1 MWIWK
6 PLQPRLWHQH
16 SSSEHGSFRR
26 WPEMW
31 SLLPAGMQPTS
42 MVRAWSTS
50 LDGDS
55 HESMSTQLGTAQQ
68 RRRVVQS
75 SPPALRPRSACL
87 HPARPTHCWNCSCL
101 LQKGSMCETRR
112 IALHHQRQP
121 MVPVG
126 ADHKRGRSRGC
137 AASVG
142 DVFRAGLVDAN
153 AAELGPELAV
163 RRSYSVWPVSLL
175 HDNHQ

>member
-50 LDGDS
+50 LDCNS
-55 HESMSTQLGTAQQ
+55 HESMSTQLGIAQQ

-75 SPPALRPRSACL
+75 SPPSLRPLSACL
-87 HPARPTHCWNCSCL
+87 HQARPTHCRNCSCL
-101 LQKGSMCETRR
+101 LQKVRAPLSTHAQYACSAGPATTLVFLTSK
-112 IALHHQRQP
+112 ISYLQP
-121 MVPVG
+121 SC
-126 ADHKRGRSRGC
+126 HR
-137 AASVG
+137 
-142 DVFRAGLVDAN
+142 
-153 AAELGPELAV
+153 
-163 RRSYSVWPVSLL
+163 
-175 HDNHQ
+175 